1 MILIFILTLIMIMKI
16 LLILKLIIIIIIIII
31 IGFFEVIT
39 TIKLTTTSQLT
50 FFAPQFPKTVLTLT
64 KLEKGKAAFIR
75 STQVAQTSL
84 MCSVTKKQPEE
95 VG

>member
-16 LLILKLIIIIIIIII
+16 LLILKLIIIIIIII